1 MRCIPCNRG
10 RIWTMTACNIPLSLG
25 LISSLMRSFSS
36 LSVRSLFY
44 YSLVFKCPRR
54 KESGAERSGD
64 LAGQMMALKHDM
76 TRPEKMTPTE
86 SNDPRKLFNVMLML
100 GSLYICLLQ
109 RSEAQWFQNPTL
121 HTRLSKWR
129 LFEHAVWL
137 FIAPVSAV
145 LFTDLPGEVKFGLVR
160 HNASAPGRPHRRRYF
175 LKK

>member
-1 MRCIPCNRG
+1 
-10 RIWTMTACNIPLSLG
+10 MTACNIPLSLG

-109 RSEAQWFQNPTL
+109 RSEAQ
-121 HTRLSKWR
+121 
-129 LFEHAVWL
+129 
-137 FIAPVSAV
+137 
-145 LFTDLPGEVKFGLVR
+145 
-160 HNASAPGRPHRRRYF
+160 
-175 LKK
+175 